1 MKKQVLLTLG
11 LIGVLTFT
19 ACSKEDSNPP
29 EDNQNDSILVSN
41 LHAPQDTDYTQNP
54 PVASGPFVKFD
65 FSTGAITT
73 SETDWDIAFRGT
85 SILVNGGSSSGIVD
99 APERNG
105 NAGAYIVDGIFD
117 EISSINTS
125 AFAQDGPDGL
135 AIPTGSGNGWYTYDG
150 SQLTIRP
157 IPGKVIVLRTA
168 DDKYAKVEILS
179 YYKDAPEVIT
189 DQIALNDL
197 RYYTFN
203 YVYQDDAGAVGF

>member
-1 MKKQVLLTLG
+1 MKKQILLTLG

-19 ACSKEDSNPP
+19 ACSKDDSNPP
-29 EDNQNDSILVSN
+29 ENTQNQSIQFSN

-135 AIPTGSGNGWYTYDG
+135 AIPTGSGNGWYTYDPT
-150 SQLTIRP
+150 QLTIRP

-203 YVYQDDAGAVGF
+203 YVYQDDANATGF